1 MDMVLTN
8 PGGGLP
14 VVLRTRTWVVTD
26 IVASLPPN
34 RNLLAYLQEIQVREF
49 ADTRPPL
56 AI

>member
-1 MDMVLTN
+1 MVLAN
-8 PGGGLP
+8 PGGRLP